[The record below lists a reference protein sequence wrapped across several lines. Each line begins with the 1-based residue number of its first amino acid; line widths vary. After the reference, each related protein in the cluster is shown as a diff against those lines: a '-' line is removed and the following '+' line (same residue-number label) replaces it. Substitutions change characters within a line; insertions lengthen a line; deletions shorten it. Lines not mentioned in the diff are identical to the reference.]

1 MGKALSRTVK
11 CSKVRI
17 SVSKV
22 SKVSGGEIFK
32 VNVVNIV
39 NVLAGTYGAQ
49 GAEVRFGKDTE
60 ASCATFEI

>member
-22 SKVSGGEIFK
+22 SKVGGGEIFT
-32 VNVVNIV
+32 VNVVNVV
-39 NVLAGTYGAQ
+39 NLFLRSLRRSSLHGA
-49 GAEVRFGKDTE
+49 A
-60 ASCATFEI
+60 FEI